1 VARTE
6 HVGEN
11 LRRLLGMH
19 LMRMDDFA
27 ARLGLSAQAV
37 YNIAQGRSEPRAR
50 TALAIAEAFGIELGA
65 LFSEPGACVRAGAAA
80 FDRAPVRAVA
90 ADASRR
96 AARSRAAR
104 SATPV
109 DAKRQPLTPPVAPEP
124 AAAEPAAD
132 APPALRPPEPRT
144 PAPPRRR
151 DPLREAVEAAR
162 AAPEN
167 EA

>member
-1 VARTE
+1 
-6 HVGEN
+6 
-11 LRRLLGMH
+11 
-19 LMRMDDFA
+19 
-27 ARLGLSAQAV
+27 
-37 YNIAQGRSEPRAR
+37 
-50 TALAIAEAFGIELGA
+50 
-65 LFSEPGACVRAGAAA
+65 VRAGVAA

-96 AARSRAAR
+96 AARSPAAR

-109 DAKRQPLTPPVAPEP
+109 DAERQPPAPPVAPEP